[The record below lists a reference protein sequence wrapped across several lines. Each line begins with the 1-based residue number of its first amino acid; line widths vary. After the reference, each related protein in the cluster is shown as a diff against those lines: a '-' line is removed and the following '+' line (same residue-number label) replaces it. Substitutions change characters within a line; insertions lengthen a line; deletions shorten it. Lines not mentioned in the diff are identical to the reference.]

1 MANTSGMIVCKTPF
15 CERKDRKTQWFHF
28 DNVLNKLSSF
38 ELAENE
44 AENWGKTVYF
54 PCLPVKARRLTH
66 ERQEY
71 SSECLPQ

>member
-44 AENWGKTVYF
+44 AEN
-54 PCLPVKARRLTH
+54 
-66 ERQEY
+66 
-71 SSECLPQ
+71 